1 MTAVLP
7 EPVNPSALRVEW
19 AYRSQ
24 PFQGVSFSFGIRSDD
39 VMLGTYVEQLVRSL
53 EGGSVPEHWYSL
65 QHAATGLDLFLDDVC
80 IAQLPTESA
89 AIEWLLW
96 DVNRSVAEASSHL
109 LELHAGAVQ
118 AGTEGIVFPA
128 PSGSGKSTLVAG
140 LVRQGLRYL
149 TDELVCLSDD
159 GATLS
164 PYPKPIALKGTSI
177 ELFRTDDVAARTGP
191 FLGEEWYLRPDDLGA
206 DAIGEPC
213 RPSLIVLP
221 RYQRDTETALRRLSD
236 TETFLALALNS
247 VNLDAHGER
256 GTELIADLIARC
268 PAYELVMS
276 DLGAACTL
284 VLGLVAG
291 LDHPE

>member
-1 MTAVLP
+1 
-7 EPVNPSALRVEW
+7 
-19 AYRSQ
+19 
-24 PFQGVSFSFGIRSDD
+24 VSYSFGIRSDD
-39 VMLGTYVEQLVRSL
+39 VTLGTYVGQLVRSL
-53 EGGSVPEHWYSL
+53 EGGAEPEPEHWYSL
-65 QHAATGLDLFLDDVC
+65 QHTATGLDLFLDDGC
-80 IAQLPTESA
+80 IAQLSTESA

-96 DVNRSVAEASSHL
+96 DINRAVAEASSHL

-159 GATLS
+159 GTTLL
-164 PYPKPIALKGTSI
+164 PYPKPIALKGASI
-177 ELFRTDDVAARTGP
+177 KLFRTDDVAADSER

-206 DAIGEPC
+206 DVIGGPC

-221 RYQRDTETALRRLSD
+221 RYQPGKDTALRRLSD

-276 DLGAACTL
+276 DLGAACAL
-284 VLGLVAG
+284 VLGLVTRPG
-291 LDHPE
+291 HPE